1 MDYILTKPQ
10 TVEGYAVHRMVAG
23 LLEGATGLHH
33 DAGDTLVI
41 RTDAPLPNG
50 DGNILGFSLRACV
63 SVKNNGRHRYFPTT
77 DWRSRH
83 AWLERKG
90 IQHGFEIITVHCTAR
105 HYVVD
110 KPPKKF
116 TIDDTQFTG
125 VLKIVEPEK
134 FALAL
139 QNGIGNT
146 ARAFGFGMLIL

>member
-1 MDYILTKPQ
+1 
-10 TVEGYAVHRMVAG
+10 MVAG
-23 LLEGATGLHH
+23 LLNDASGLHH

-41 RTDAPLPNG
+41 RTDAPLPSG
-50 DGNILGFSLRACV
+50 HIAGFTLRACV
-63 SVKNNGRHRYFPTT
+63 SVKNKGRHRYFPTT

-90 IQHGFEIITVHCTAR
+90 IQHGFEILTVHCTAR
-105 HYVVD
+105 HFVVE
-110 KPPKKF
+110 KTSQRF

-125 VLKIVEPEK
+125 VLKIVDPEK

>member
-1 MDYILTKPQ
+1 MDYTITKPPQ
-10 TVEGYAVHRMVAG
+10 VQGYATHRMVAG
-23 LLEGATGLHH
+23 LLEGASGLHH
-33 DAGDTLVI
+33 DAGDTLTI
-41 RTDAPLPNG
+41 RTDTPLPIG
-50 DGNILGFSLRACV
+50 HIAGFTLRACV

>member
-1 MDYILTKPQ
+1 M
-10 TVEGYAVHRMVAG
+10 
-23 LLEGATGLHH
+23 
-33 DAGDTLVI
+33 
-41 RTDAPLPNG
+41 
-50 DGNILGFSLRACV
+50 
-63 SVKNNGRHRYFPTT
+63 KNNGRHRYFPTT

-83 AWLERKG
+83 TWLERKG